1 MAGESLS
8 ASRNFVGNIADVTL
22 RQHET
27 TNLLLLFVDQIF
39 LAYTALAPLLATS
52 IARAEPASY
61 YGSTALLY
69 KTRDIAHTI
78 IFPSTMASSGSP
90 SSGLPPSM
98 GPGARPTQ
106 PGQSPGMGLAE
117 IMQIRSKYS
126 VTVEPETLELGYELN
141 GNPRSYRLAFESMP
155 LGGLSRWWLFGGP
168 RRAQVA
174 GIQIIDFIRGSENL
188 ADRPV
193 TQSEAEALAYYAT
206 KRTRYSLYGNLAG
219 CLVGG
224 TIAWRTRDKMKFPFR
239 AAQPMEKYQNFPS
252 KHLPML
258 KGKLAER
265 MWQITRTNVWAALT
279 LLVIAPLFSTAGN
292 TTAIYGMYKDDRTRD
307 LMMNMKGSLD
317 RIGANRHRTPEQ
329 RRTETGSQGQTQTQ
343 PQGQAGGQYGAQDS
357 QAYYRDSERT
367 DYSSGNDFSGDSAFT
382 DGRADTGV
390 ISDSSM
396 QSRELRQA
404 SSGYGGSPPPTS
416 RNQSS
421 YGQSR
426 DDSFYG
432 SSSGSNSNSGS
443 FFDDDDAS
451 PTAGNGPDMPP
462 SQSYPRPGSWARIRS
477 ENQASPN
484 YSSAIPARGQRPL
497 SERFQT
503 PVQSSWDNASPVSNP
518 SREQSTTNQ
527 RDSFSFSKT
536 DADRQL
542 AREQAQKE
550 FDTMLD
556 EERRASGSDE
566 YDRGM
571 RAVERGEESAA
582 NSGMGAWERRRSG

>member
-1 MAGESLS
+1 M
-8 ASRNFVGNIADVTL
+8 T
-22 RQHET
+22 
-27 TNLLLLFVDQIF
+27 
-39 LAYTALAPLLATS
+39 
-52 IARAEPASY
+52 
-61 YGSTALLY
+61 
-69 KTRDIAHTI
+69 
-78 IFPSTMASSGSP
+78 SSGSP
-90 SSGLPPSM
+90 SSGLSPSM

-126 VTVEPETLELGYELN
+126 VTVEPETLQLGYELN
-141 GNPRSYRLAFESMP
+141 GYPRTYRLPFESMP

-193 TQSEAEALAYYAT
+193 TQSEAEALAFYAT
-206 KRTRYSLYGNLAG
+206 KRTRYSLYGNLGG
-219 CLVGG
+219 CFVGG
-224 TIAWRTRDKMKFPFR
+224 AIAYRTRDKMKFPFR
-239 AAQPMEKYQNFPS
+239 AAQPLEKYQNFPS

-258 KGKLAER
+258 TGKLAQR
-265 MWQITRTNVWAALT
+265 MWQITRANVWAALT

-329 RRTETGSQGQTQTQ
+329 RRTGTGSQSQSQSQTQAQ
-343 PQGQAGGQYGAQDS
+343 AQALGQEGGQYGAEDS

-367 DYSSGNDFSGDSAFT
+367 DYSSGNDFSGESAFT
-382 DGRADTGV
+382 DGRTDTGV

-396 QSRELRQA
+396 QSRESRQP
-404 SSGYGGSPPPTS
+404 SSVYGGSPSPTS
-416 RNQSS
+416 RNQPP

-426 DDSFYG
+426 DDSLYG

-451 PTAGNGPDMPP
+451 PTAGNGPDIPP
-462 SQSYPRPGSWARIRS
+462 PQSHSRPGSWARIRS

-484 YSSAIPARGQRPL
+484 SSSTIPARGQRPL

-503 PVQSSWDNASPVSNP
+503 PVQSSWDNASPVTNS
-518 SREQSTTNQ
+518 SREQSTTNPG
-527 RDSFSFSKT
+527 DSFSFSNT

-556 EERRASGSDE
+556 KERRASGSDE

-582 NSGMGAWERRRSG
+582 NSGMGAWEKRRNG